1 MASIFVRT
9 VIIYVFLSFSL
20 KFMGKRQ
27 MGELEISELVSTL
40 VISEVAAL
48 PVADPDIPLLNA
60 IVPVILIVCLEI
72 IISYAKNKSE
82 KLKKYVEGEPIFVIY
97 KGKLRQQALSENR
110 ISLNELLCELRMQGV
125 GDINNVYYAVLEP
138 NGKLSVFEK
147 SNGCSFSHNVIIDT
161 EAKVEELQNLGY
173 NEAWLEKELKKLK
186 VDQKD
191 IFLLTVDDEEN
202 VYVIKKDLNN
212 ENR

>member
-9 VIIYVFLSFSL
+9 VIIYVFLSLSL

-60 IVPVILIVCLEI
+60 IIPVILIVCLEI
-72 IISYAKNKSE
+72 IISYAKNKSD
-82 KLKKYVEGEPIFVIY
+82 KLKRCVEGQPIFVIY
-97 KGKLRQQALSENR
+97 RGKLRQNALNENR

-125 GDINNVYYAVLEP
+125 GNIKNVYYAILEP
-138 NGKLSVFEK
+138 NGKLSVFEN
-147 SNGCSFSHNVIIDT
+147 SNNSSFSHNVIIDT
-161 EAKVEELQNLGY
+161 EANVEELNNLGH
-173 NEAWLEKELKKLK
+173 NEEWLKNELNKLGVK
-186 VDQKD
+186 QKD
-191 IFLLTVDDEEN
+191 VFLLTVDDDKN
-202 VYVIKKDLNN
+202 TYVITKD
-212 ENR
+212 

>member
-9 VIIYVFLSFSL
+9 VIRYVCLSLSL

-60 IVPVILIVCLEI
+60 IIPVILIVCLEI
-72 IISYAKNKSE
+72 IISYAKNKSA
-82 KLKKYVEGEPIFVIY
+82 KLKKCVEGQPIFVIY
-97 KGKLRQQALSENR
+97 RGKLRQSALNDNR

-125 GDINNVYYAVLEP
+125 GDIKNVYYAILEP
-138 NGKLSVFEK
+138 NGKLSVLKREK
-147 SNGCSFSHNVIIDT
+147 ATRFHT
-161 EAKVEELQNLGY
+161 TL
-173 NEAWLEKELKKLK
+173 
-186 VDQKD
+186 
-191 IFLLTVDDEEN
+191 
-202 VYVIKKDLNN
+202 
-212 ENR
+212 